1 MRSFTPER
9 IKEVRI
15 KRELS
20 QRELGNAI
28 GVTGVTISRWENGTR
43 IPGADKIVILA
54 NILDVK
60 IKYFYPKK

>member
-28 GVTGVTISRWENGTR
+28 GVTGVTIRLN
-43 IPGADKIVILA
+43 
-54 NILDVK
+54 
-60 IKYFYPKK
+60 Y